1 MLRVFVS
8 DSLFVTCS
16 HSRRFIQQRLEFH
29 HCFVVTERAALSAF
43 PKAEVDD
50 TWDNALFIPAVAC
63 YRSDAFTAFS

>member
-29 HCFVVTERAALSAF
+29 HCFVVTGRVALSAF
-43 PKAEVDD
+43 PRAEVDD
-50 TWDNALFIPAVAC
+50 TCHN
-63 YRSDAFTAFS
+63 RFSFHP